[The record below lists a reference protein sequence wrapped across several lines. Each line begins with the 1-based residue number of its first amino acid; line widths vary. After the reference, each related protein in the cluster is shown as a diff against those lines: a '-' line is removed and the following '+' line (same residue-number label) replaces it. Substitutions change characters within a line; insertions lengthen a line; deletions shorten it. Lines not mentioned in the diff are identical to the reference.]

1 MREERRENADVEYME
16 GENYGGGGGKREERG
31 EWTPCE
37 TWPLKVVVNG

>member
-16 GENYGGGGGKREERG
+16 GENGGGGGKREERG